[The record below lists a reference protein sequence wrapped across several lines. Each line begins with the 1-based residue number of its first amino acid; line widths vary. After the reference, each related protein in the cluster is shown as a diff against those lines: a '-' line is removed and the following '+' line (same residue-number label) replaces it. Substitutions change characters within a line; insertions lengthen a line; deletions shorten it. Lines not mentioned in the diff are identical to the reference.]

1 MPCFGAG
8 AGTDQLEP
16 EISVL
21 HVITKLAVGGAG
33 MNTMISCRDMM
44 GDGFPSEIAAGPERA
59 PEGSYFDLAREWG
72 IPVIEVPHLF
82 RSISPLSD
90 ILALHELTGIIRRGG
105 YSIVHTHGS
114 KARLLGRA
122 AARLSGRSPT
132 VVQTFHGWPFDSSM
146 SLAAQATC
154 TLMERIGFR
163 LADASVVV
171 TPEDIFKGV
180 AWGVGTP
187 CDYTLVRSGVELDRF
202 SERRGRRAEARA
214 LLGIP
219 EECPLVGTV
228 ARLAPVKDPD
238 AFLNVAELLLRDFP
252 DCRFLIIGDGPM
264 RPAVETSIR
273 EKCISGSV
281 ILAGNRS
288 DVHLLLPGLDVFLL
302 TSRSEGMPRVL
313 LEALAAGVP
322 GVSTDVGGVCELLT
336 GGRNG
341 FIRPVG
347 DVKGLAGDVS
357 GILSSPGLSRHLLR
371 NVDAD
376 LEPYSARRMVADLR
390 DLYLWCKGGPLCG
403 PPYMS

>member
-1 MPCFGAG
+1 
-8 AGTDQLEP
+8 LETRL
-16 EISVL
+16 SVL

-33 MNTMISCRDMM
+33 MNTMISCRDLA

-59 PEGSYFDLAREWG
+59 PEGDYFALARDWG
-72 IPVIEVPHLF
+72 VRVLEVPHLV
-82 RSISPLSD
+82 RRISPID
-90 ILALHELTGIIRRGG
+90 DFLALLELTDIIRRGG

-122 AARLSGRSPT
+122 AARLSGRSPA

-146 SLAAQATC
+146 SLAARASC
-154 TLMERIGFR
+154 ALMERMGFR

-180 AWGVGTP
+180 AWGVGKP
-187 CDYTLVRSGVELDRF
+187 HDYILIRSGVELERF
-202 SERRGRRAEARA
+202 SRRRGRRDEARA

-219 EECPLVGTV
+219 VECPLVGTV

-238 AFLNVAELLLRDFP
+238 AFLGVADLLMRDFP

-264 RPAVETSIR
+264 RPAVEKSIL
-273 EKCISGSV
+273 EKGIGGSV

-288 DVHLLLPGLDVFLL
+288 DVHMLLPGLDVFLL

-336 GGRNG
+336 GSENG

-347 DVKGLAGDVS
+347 DLKGLAADVS
-357 GILSSPGLSRHLLR
+357 GILSSQGLAERLLR

-376 LEPYSARRMVADLR
+376 LEPYSAGRMVADLR
-390 DLYLWCKGGPLCG
+390 ELYLWCKGGPHSG
-403 PPYMS
+403 PSGMI